1 MNKKT
6 IRFVT
11 LIAIVF
17 STSVFSASNDLHK
30 AVEDNDIKKINE
42 MLIKDATLLKAFDE
56 KGNTP
61 IHKAIIEDKSASL
74 QSFME
79 HKKVINMQITN
90 SNGDTPLVFSIKNN
104 KYNSISTILDNGIN
118 PFYKDKKDKNSLDYV
133 KVFGDNITK
142 RIYNEY
148 YERNKGKIKTLQEN
162 YKSPLDLSLFK
173 TEEALVVKEVP
184 KTTTVQDLLISNKKK
199 RELNKDIADKVQ
211 VKEEK
216 ILEQEVINEDK
227 VLVSGLE
234 NKLKDLEEKNKILK
248 RQLRF
253 KDNTG
258 KKVLSRTD
266 EIIIDSNYAGI
277 YEQQVMFNNEM
288 EDMKI
293 DLFDQYTVIN
303 DTEDERKKNS
313 AIDSLILKS
322 NNYTIDRNN
331 YLNSIEKEML
341 KNKDIM
347 EIDDGKFDNKILL
360 PISIIPKESV
370 VVNSVEVEKDI
381 IITTDERN
389 NVESL
394 VNKVSNIEVLKVMD
408 KESPVI
414 TINRKEGTPEI
425 KVEINK
431 NKFMESGLMPFVV
444 LFFIFLSFVITGLV
458 ILLRPTKKV
467 SK

>member
-148 YERNKGKIKTLQEN
+148 YERNKGKIKALQEN

-173 TEEALVVKEVP
+173 TEEALVVKEAP

-394 VNKVSNIEVLKVMD
+394 VNKVSNIEVLKVME

>member
-148 YERNKGKIKTLQEN
+148 YERNKGKIKALQEN

-173 TEEALVVKEVP
+173 TEEALVVKEAP

-444 LFFIFLSFVITGLV
+444 LFFIFLSFLITGLV

>member
-148 YERNKGKIKTLQEN
+148 YERNKGKIKALQEN

-173 TEEALVVKEVP
+173 TEEALVVKEAP

>member
-148 YERNKGKIKTLQEN
+148 YERNKGKIKALQEN